1 MQSSPAI
8 EALADVVEAGG
19 LLDPRSSGVVLVSG
33 GADSA
38 CAAAALSTLCGPAS
52 VAAIHLNYG
61 LRPDS
66 DRDERAARALC
77 AKLRIDLHV
86 ERPSLPAGNVQ
97 ARAREARYE
106 AAERLRARLD
116 GDWIATGHTRTDVA
130 ETVIY
135 RLAASP
141 GTRPLLGLAPRN
153 GWVVR
158 PLHAISRAETRAVAE
173 EADLPFVDDPTNSSP
188 RFARNR
194 IRGEVLPVLAEIGT
208 EAERNIAA
216 THAELH
222 EEAELLA
229 IVVDEALDR
238 AGASA
243 GGRISAAELSAMH
256 PALRRLALRELAGRA
271 AGAPV
276 PLSRARAARIAQLAA
291 RPEGGEVELG
301 GGVSAI
307 CEGGAVH
314 FSAPEAAAA
323 EPPAPVRMTIPGSA
337 RFGDWDVVAE
347 VVRGPISPA
356 GPTSRRSTRRR
367 SVRRSRSGAGG
378 PATGSGRSASAGP
391 RACRTSSPIMA
402 CLVRSA
408 LTCPWSP
415 SAAGS
420 SGSPAWRSP
429 TSSGFS
435 PPPARSRSCART
447 GSGHSP
453 ALPPRQPR
461 SNFLY
466 PVPVG
471 PPPGGSGREAEHFP
485 GVNCRVAPPNDGIGE
500 VLIDR
505 ERLHARVAE
514 LGAQIDAD
522 YAGRDLV
529 LVGVLKGALIF
540 MSDLMRALSVPCEI
554 DLMAVSSYGSSTASS
569 GVVRILKDLDTPI
582 SGRDVLIV
590 EDIIDSGLT
599 LQYLMRNLRAR
610 DPGSLEV
617 CALLTKPERRRVDL
631 PIRYVGFEIEDRF
644 AIGYGLDHQ
653 QRYRNLDYVAA
664 LAD

>member
-86 ERPSLPAGNVQ
+86 ERPTLSAGNVQ
-97 ARAREARYE
+97 AAAREARYE

-173 EADLPFVDDPTNSSP
+173 EASLPFVDDPSNSSP

-194 IRGEVLPVLAEIGT
+194 IRGEVLPVLAEIGS

-229 IVVDEALDR
+229 IVVGEALDR

-243 GGRISAAELSAMH
+243 DGRIAAAELASMH

-276 PLSRARAARIAQLAA
+276 PLSRARAARIAQLAG

-307 CEGGAVH
+307 CEGGSVRFAAPAA
-314 FSAPEAAAA
+314 SAW
-323 EPPAPVRMTIPGSA
+323 EPPPPVRMGVPGRA
-337 RFGDWDVVAE
+337 RFGDWEVVAE
-347 VVRGPISPA
+347 VVPGPISPA
-356 GPTSRRSTRRR
+356 GPDLATLDAAALGPEVEVRTWRQGDRIRPLGLGGTKSLQDLFTDRGIARSERARLPVVTVGGR
-367 SVRRSRSGAGG
+367 VVWVAGVAIADEFRLQ
-378 PATGSGRSASAGP
+378 PASSEVAILRAHPVGSSLEAS
-391 RACRTSSPIMA
+391 TSSA
-402 CLVRSA
+402 
-408 LTCPWSP
+408 
-415 SAAGS
+415 
-420 SGSPAWRSP
+420 
-429 TSSGFS
+429 
-435 PPPARSRSCART
+435 
-447 GSGHSP
+447 
-453 ALPPRQPR
+453 
-461 SNFLY
+461 
-466 PVPVG
+466 PV
-471 PPPGGSGREAEHFP
+471 
-485 GVNCRVAPPNDGIGE
+485 
-500 VLIDR
+500 
-505 ERLHARVAE
+505 
-514 LGAQIDAD
+514 
-522 YAGRDLV
+522 
-529 LVGVLKGALIF
+529 
-540 MSDLMRALSVPCEI
+540 
-554 DLMAVSSYGSSTASS
+554 
-569 GVVRILKDLDTPI
+569 
-582 SGRDVLIV
+582 
-590 EDIIDSGLT
+590 
-599 LQYLMRNLRAR
+599 
-610 DPGSLEV
+610 
-617 CALLTKPERRRVDL
+617 
-631 PIRYVGFEIEDRF
+631 
-644 AIGYGLDHQ
+644 
-653 QRYRNLDYVAA
+653 
-664 LAD
+664 